1 MVIPTYEIIVLEFVE
16 FLRDVQC
23 GGLRFGSYVWSSYYA
38 DDYTQ
43 DEIRFAQHQFYN
55 LASAYLKCAGKTEYI
70 VKICS
75 DGVEVR
81 RNIERGENDID

>member
-1 MVIPTYEIIVLEFVE
+1 MVIPAYEIVVLEFVE

-23 GGLRFGSYVWSSYYA
+23 GGLRFGSYVWPSCYA

-43 DEIRFAQHQFYN
+43 NEIRFAQQQFYN
-55 LASAYLKCAGKTEYI
+55 LASAYLKCADKTEYI

-75 DGVEVR
+75 DGVDVI
-81 RNIERGENDID
+81 RNIKRGENDVD

>member
-1 MVIPTYEIIVLEFVE
+1 MVIPAYEIIVLEFAE
-16 FLRDVQC
+16 FLWDVQ
-23 GGLRFGSYVWSSYYA
+23 GDGLLFGSYVWPSYYA

-55 LASAYLKCAGKTEYI
+55 LASAYLKCADKTEYI

-75 DGVEVR
+75 DGVEVI
-81 RNIERGENDID
+81 RNSERGENDID

>member
-1 MVIPTYEIIVLEFVE
+1 MVIPAYEIIVLEFTE
-16 FLRDVQC
+16 FLRDVQ
-23 GGLRFGSYVWSSYYA
+23 GDGLLFGSYVWPSYYA

-43 DEIRFAQHQFYN
+43 EEIRFAQQQFYN

-81 RNIERGENDID
+81 RNIKRGENDVD

>member
-1 MVIPTYEIIVLEFVE
+1 MVIPVYEIIVLEFIE
-16 FLRDVQC
+16 FLQDVQDD
-23 GGLRFGSYVWSSYYA
+23 GLLFGSYVWPSYYA
-38 DDYTQ
+38 DDCTQ
-43 DEIRFAQHQFYN
+43 DEIRFAQHKFYN

-81 RNIERGENDID
+81 RNIERGENDVD